1 MYLSYHQ
8 TKMINIDDTC
18 LDIYSQA
25 CLTSFYDNYIIE
37 LQLAIYTDVSEMIIS
52 LI

>member
-37 LQLAIYTDVSEMIIS
+37 LQLAILNIYGRE
-52 LI
+52 